1 MLNAYIVKS
10 RTRSVYHFIR
20 FGGKMSTNAI
30 YGVVIAVLILLSGFF
45 SCTETA
51 FSFANTI
58 RLKSLMDNGNK
69 RAKHALWVCDNF
81 DKALTAILIGNNVV
95 NLGCS
100 SLATILCLNL
110 FENYGAAIATGGTT
124 LLVLTFGEVIP
135 KCIGK
140 EKSDSIVLYTGFL
153 LKVMTYVLTPFVYLF
168 IGIKSL
174 VMKIGHIKKSSPSVT
189 EDELKYIIETIEEE
203 GILEEQE
210 SELVQ
215 SALEFDEKT
224 AQEILTP
231 RVDVTVIDIDDS
243 MEDIHDLI
251 IRERYSRIPVYE
263 NDIDNIIG
271 ILHTRDYLE
280 KAIDGEADIRS
291 LITPAHF
298 IYKNQKLSD
307 ILNDFRANKLH
318 IAIVTDEYGGFL
330 GIVTMEDLLEEI
342 VGDIWDEDEDVEH
355 TCTKLG
361 ENKYLVSGDMDLS
374 ELFELFEM
382 KPDDEIESNSVGG
395 FIVEQFGDIPIRGQR
410 VNYHD
415 LTFTVKRVRNR
426 RIISALVEKKTLIK

>member
-1 MLNAYIVKS
+1 
-10 RTRSVYHFIR
+10 
-20 FGGKMSTNAI
+20 MSTNAV
-30 YGVVIAVLILLSGFF
+30 YGVIIAVLILLSGFF
-45 SCTETA
+45 SCVETA
-51 FSFANTI
+51 YSFANTI
-58 RLKSLMDNGNK
+58 RLKALVDNGSK

-81 DKALTAILIGNNVV
+81 DRALTAILIGNNVV

-140 EKSDSIVLYTGFL
+140 EKSDAIVLHTGLILKL
-153 LKVMTYVLTPFVYLF
+153 LTYILTPLVFLF
-168 IGIKSL
+168 TALKTL
-174 VMKIGHIKKSSPSVT
+174 VMKIGHIKKNSPSVT
-189 EDELKYIIETIEEE
+189 EDELKYIIESIEEE

-243 MEDIHDLI
+243 KEEIHDLI

-263 NDIDNIIG
+263 GEIDNIIG

-280 KAIDGEADIRS
+280 KIIDNGDIDIREMLS
-291 LITPAHF
+291 PAHF
-298 IYKNQKLSD
+298 IYKNLKLSD
-307 ILNDFRANKLH
+307 ILNDFRENRLH

-342 VGDIWDEDEDVEH
+342 VGDIWDEDEDIEH
-355 TCTKLG
+355 TFTKMG
-361 ENKYLVSGDMDLS
+361 ENRYLVSGDMDLS
-374 ELFELFEM
+374 ELFEMFEM

-395 FIVEQFGDIPIRGQR
+395 FIVEQLGDIPIRGAR
-410 VNYHD
+410 LHYKD

-426 RIISALVEKKTLIK
+426 RIISALAEKKTLTKKE

>member
-1 MLNAYIVKS
+1 
-10 RTRSVYHFIR
+10 
-20 FGGKMSTNAI
+20 MSTNAV
-30 YGVVIAVLILLSGFF
+30 YGIVIAVLILLSGFF
-45 SCTETA
+45 SCVETA
-51 FSFANTI
+51 FSCANTI
-58 RLKSLMDNGNK
+58 RLKALRDDGNR
-69 RAKHALWVCDNF
+69 RAKTALWVTDNF

-100 SLATILCLNL
+100 SLATILCLNI
-110 FENYGAAIATGGTT
+110 FKNYGAAIATGGTT

-135 KCIGK
+135 KCLGR
-140 EKSDSIVLYTGFL
+140 EMSDGIVLHTAGI
-153 LKVMTYVLTPFVYLF
+153 LKVLTYVLTPLVYF
-168 IGIKSL
+168 FTGIKSL
-174 VMKIGHIKKSSPSVT
+174 FMKIANIKKNSPSVT

-280 KAIDGEADIRS
+280 KVIAGEKVDLRS

-298 IYKNQKLSD
+298 IYKNLKLSD
-307 ILNDFRANKLH
+307 ILSDFRANRLH
-318 IAIVTDEYGGFL
+318 IAIVTDEYGGML

-342 VGDIWDEDEDVEH
+342 VGDIWDEDEDIEH
-355 TCTKLG
+355 TCTKMDDDR
-361 ENKYLVSGDMDLS
+361 YLVSGDMDLE
-374 ELFELFEM
+374 ELFELFDIR
-382 KPDDEIESNSVGG
+382 PDDDIESNSVGG
-395 FIVEQFGDIPIRGQR
+395 FIVEQLGDIPIRGQKA
-410 VNYHD
+410 VYEGV
-415 LTFTVKRVRNR
+415 TFTVKRVRNR
-426 RIISALVEKKTLIK
+426 RIISALAERKK

>member
-1 MLNAYIVKS
+1 
-10 RTRSVYHFIR
+10 
-20 FGGKMSTNAI
+20 MSTNAV
-30 YGVVIAVLILLSGFF
+30 YGIVIAVLILLSGFF
-45 SCTETA
+45 SCVETA
-51 FSFANTI
+51 FSCANTI
-58 RLKSLMDNGNK
+58 RLKALRDDGNR
-69 RAKHALWVCDNF
+69 RAKTALWVTDNF

-100 SLATILCLNL
+100 SLATILCLNI
-110 FENYGAAIATGGTT
+110 FKNYGAAIATGGTT

-135 KCIGK
+135 KCLGR
-140 EKSDSIVLYTGFL
+140 EMSDGIVLHTAGI
-153 LKVMTYVLTPFVYLF
+153 LKVLTYVLTPLVYF
-168 IGIKSL
+168 FTGIKSL
-174 VMKIGHIKKSSPSVT
+174 FMKIANIKKNSPSVT

-231 RVDVTVIDIDDS
+231 RVDVTVIDIDDR

-280 KAIDGEADIRS
+280 KVIAGEKVDLRS

-298 IYKNQKLSD
+298 IYKNLKLSD
-307 ILNDFRANKLH
+307 ILSDFRANRLH
-318 IAIVTDEYGGFL
+318 IAIVTDEYGGML

-342 VGDIWDEDEDVEH
+342 VGDIWDEDEDIEH
-355 TCTKLG
+355 TCTKMDDDR
-361 ENKYLVSGDMDLS
+361 YLVSGDMDLE
-374 ELFELFEM
+374 ELFELFDIR
-382 KPDDEIESNSVGG
+382 PDDNIESNSVGG
-395 FIVEQFGDIPIRGQR
+395 FIVEQLGDIPIRGQK
-410 VNYHD
+410 VVYEGV
-415 LTFTVKRVRNR
+415 TFTVKRVRNR
-426 RIISALVEKKTLIK
+426 RIISALAERKK

>member
-1 MLNAYIVKS
+1 
-10 RTRSVYHFIR
+10 
-20 FGGKMSTNAI
+20 MSTNAV
-30 YGVVIAVLILLSGFF
+30 YGIVIAILILLSGFF
-45 SCTETA
+45 SCVETA

-58 RLKSLMDNGNK
+58 RLKSLIDNGNR

-110 FENYGAAIATGGTT
+110 FQNYGAAIATGGTLT
-124 LLVLTFGEVIP
+124 LKVFTYILTPLVLFFT
-135 KCIGK
+135 
-140 EKSDSIVLYTGFL
+140 
-153 LKVMTYVLTPFVYLF
+153 
-168 IGIKSL
+168 GIKSL
-174 VMKIGHIKKSSPSVT
+174 VMKIGHIKKDSPSVT
-189 EDELKYIIETIEEE
+189 EDELKYIIESIEEE

-231 RVDVTVIDIDDS
+231 RVDVTAIDIEDDKD
-243 MEDIHDLI
+243 EIHDLI

-263 NDIDNIIG
+263 GDIDNVIG

-280 KAIDGEADIRS
+280 KVIDGEVDLRE

-298 IYKNQKLSD
+298 IYKNLKLSD
-307 ILNDFRANKLH
+307 ILNDFRANRLH

-361 ENKYLVSGDMDLS
+361 ENRYLVSGDMDLN
-374 ELFELFEM
+374 ELFELFEI

-395 FIVEQFGDIPIRGQR
+395 FIVEQLGELPIRGQR
-410 VNYHD
+410 VEYKD
-415 LTFTVKRVRNR
+415 VIFTVKRVKNR
-426 RIISALVEKKTLIK
+426 RIISALATKKKPIKESTK

>member
-1 MLNAYIVKS
+1 
-10 RTRSVYHFIR
+10 
-20 FGGKMSTNAI
+20 MSTNAV
-30 YGVVIAVLILLSGFF
+30 YGVIIAVLILLSAFF
-45 SCTETA
+45 SGVETA

-58 RLKSLMDNGNK
+58 RLKSLADNGNK
-69 RAKHALWVCDNF
+69 RAKNALWVCDNF

-100 SLATILCLNL
+100 SLATILCIDL
-110 FENYGAAIATGGTT
+110 FKNYGAAIATGATT

-140 EKSDSIVLYTGFL
+140 EKSDGIVLHTGLL
-153 LKVMTYVLTPFVYLF
+153 LKVLTYILTPLVVLF
-168 IGIKSL
+168 TGLKTL
-174 VMKIGHIKKSSPSVT
+174 VMKIGHIKKDSPSVT

-210 SELVQ
+210 SEMVQ

-243 MEDIHDLI
+243 KEEIHNLI

-263 NDIDNIIG
+263 GDIDNIIG

-280 KAIDGEADIRS
+280 KVIDGEADIRDL
-291 LITPAHF
+291 LIPAHF

-355 TCTKLG
+355 TCSKLG
-361 ENKYLVSGDMDLS
+361 DDKYLVSGDMDLS
-374 ELFELFEM
+374 ELFELFDI
-382 KPDDEIESNSVGG
+382 KPDDDIESNSVGG
-395 FIVEQFGDIPIRGQR
+395 FIVEQFGDIPIRGQH
-410 VNYHD
+410 VTYEGV
-415 LTFTVKRVRNR
+415 TFTVKRVKNR
-426 RIISALVEKKTLIK
+426 RIISAVTERTAPKKEE

>member
-1 MLNAYIVKS
+1 
-10 RTRSVYHFIR
+10 
-20 FGGKMSTNAI
+20 MSTNAV
-30 YGVVIAVLILLSGFF
+30 YGIVIAILILLSGFF
-45 SCTETA
+45 SCVETA

-58 RLKSLMDNGNK
+58 RLKSLIDNGNR

-110 FENYGAAIATGGTT
+110 FQNYGAAIATGGT
-124 LLVLTFGEVIP
+124 
-135 KCIGK
+135 IGK
-140 EKSDSIVLYTGFL
+140 EKSDGIVLHTGL
-153 LKVMTYVLTPFVYLF
+153 TLKVFTYILTPLVLF
-168 IGIKSL
+168 FTGIKSL
-174 VMKIGHIKKSSPSVT
+174 VMKIGHIKKDSPSVT
-189 EDELKYIIETIEEE
+189 EDELKYIIESIEEE

-231 RVDVTVIDIDDS
+231 RVDVTAIDIEDDKD
-243 MEDIHDLI
+243 EIHDLI

-263 NDIDNIIG
+263 GDIDNVIG

-280 KAIDGEADIRS
+280 KVIDGEVDLRE

-298 IYKNQKLSD
+298 IYKNLKLSD
-307 ILNDFRANKLH
+307 ILNDFRANRLH

-361 ENKYLVSGDMDLS
+361 ENRYLVSGDMDLN
-374 ELFELFEM
+374 ELFELFEI

-395 FIVEQFGDIPIRGQR
+395 FIVEQLGELPIRGQR
-410 VNYHD
+410 VEYKD
-415 LTFTVKRVRNR
+415 VIFTVKRVKNR
-426 RIISALVEKKTLIK
+426 RIISALATKKKPIKESTK

>member
-1 MLNAYIVKS
+1 
-10 RTRSVYHFIR
+10 
-20 FGGKMSTNAI
+20 MSTNAV
-30 YGVVIAVLILLSGFF
+30 YGIVIAVLILLSGFF
-45 SCTETA
+45 SCVETA
-51 FSFANTI
+51 FSCANTI
-58 RLKSLMDNGNK
+58 RLKALRDDGNR
-69 RAKHALWVCDNF
+69 RAKTALWVTDNF

-100 SLATILCLNL
+100 SLATILCLNI
-110 FENYGAAIATGGTT
+110 FKNYGAAIATGGTT

-135 KCIGK
+135 KCLGR
-140 EKSDSIVLYTGFL
+140 EMSDGIVLHTAGI
-153 LKVMTYVLTPFVYLF
+153 LKVLTYVLTPLVYF
-168 IGIKSL
+168 FTGIKSL
-174 VMKIGHIKKSSPSVT
+174 FMKIANIKKNSPSVT

-280 KAIDGEADIRS
+280 KVIAGEKVDLRS

-298 IYKNQKLSD
+298 IYKNLKLSD
-307 ILNDFRANKLH
+307 ILSDFRANRLH
-318 IAIVTDEYGGFL
+318 IAIVTDEYGGML

-342 VGDIWDEDEDVEH
+342 VGDIWDEDEDIEH
-355 TCTKLG
+355 TCTKMDDDR
-361 ENKYLVSGDMDLS
+361 YLVSGDMDLE
-374 ELFELFEM
+374 ELFELFDIR
-382 KPDDEIESNSVGG
+382 PDDDIESNSVGG
-395 FIVEQFGDIPIRGQR
+395 FIVEQLGDIPIRGQK
-410 VNYHD
+410 VVYEGV
-415 LTFTVKRVRNR
+415 TFTVKRVRNR
-426 RIISALVEKKTLIK
+426 RIISALAERKK

>member
-1 MLNAYIVKS
+1 
-10 RTRSVYHFIR
+10 
-20 FGGKMSTNAI
+20 MSTNAV
-30 YGVVIAVLILLSGFF
+30 YGIVIAVLILLSGFF
-45 SCTETA
+45 SCVETA
-51 FSFANTI
+51 FSCANTI
-58 RLKSLMDNGNK
+58 RLKALRDDGNR
-69 RAKHALWVCDNF
+69 RAKTALWVTDNF

-100 SLATILCLNL
+100 SLATILCLNI
-110 FENYGAAIATGGTT
+110 FKNYGAAIATGGTT

-135 KCIGK
+135 KCLGR
-140 EKSDSIVLYTGFL
+140 EMSDGIVLHTAGI
-153 LKVMTYVLTPFVYLF
+153 LKILTYVLTPLVYF
-168 IGIKSL
+168 FTGIKSL
-174 VMKIGHIKKSSPSVT
+174 FMKIANIKKNSPSVT

-280 KAIDGEADIRS
+280 KVIAGEKVDLRS

-298 IYKNQKLSD
+298 IYKNLKLSD
-307 ILNDFRANKLH
+307 ILSDFRANRLH
-318 IAIVTDEYGGFL
+318 IAIVTDEYGGML

-342 VGDIWDEDEDVEH
+342 VGDIWDEDEDIEH
-355 TCTKLG
+355 TCTKMDDDR
-361 ENKYLVSGDMDLS
+361 YLVSGDMDLE
-374 ELFELFEM
+374 ELFELFDIR
-382 KPDDEIESNSVGG
+382 PDDDIESNSVGG
-395 FIVEQFGDIPIRGQR
+395 FIVEQLGDIPIRGQK
-410 VNYHD
+410 VVYEGV
-415 LTFTVKRVRNR
+415 TFTVKRVRNR
-426 RIISALVEKKTLIK
+426 RIISALAERKK

>member
-1 MLNAYIVKS
+1 
-10 RTRSVYHFIR
+10 
-20 FGGKMSTNAI
+20 MSTNAI
-30 YGVVIAVLILLSGFF
+30 YGVSIAVLILFSGFF
-45 SCTETA
+45 SCVETA
-51 FSFANTI
+51 YSFANTI
-58 RLKSLMDNGNK
+58 RLKSLIDNGSR

-100 SLATILCLNL
+100 SLATILCLSL
-110 FENYGAAIATGGTT
+110 FKSYGAAIATGGTT

-140 EKSDSIVLYTGFL
+140 EKSDSIVLHTGL
-153 LKVMTYVLTPFVYLF
+153 VLKVFTYILTPLVFLF
-168 IGIKSL
+168 TGIKSA
-174 VMKIGHIKKSSPSVT
+174 VMKIGHIKKNSPSVT
-189 EDELKYIIETIEEE
+189 EDELKYIIESIEEE

-243 MEDIHDLI
+243 PEEIHDLI

-263 NDIDNIIG
+263 GEIDNIIG

-280 KAIDGEADIRS
+280 KVIDGEANIRD
-291 LITPAHF
+291 LIIPAHF
-298 IYKNQKLSD
+298 IYKNQKLSA
-307 ILNDFRANKLH
+307 ILSDFRANRLH

-342 VGDIWDEDEDVEH
+342 VGDIWDEDEDIEH
-355 TCTKLG
+355 TCTQMG
-361 ENKYLVSGDMDLS
+361 EDRYLVSGDMDLS
-374 ELFELFEM
+374 ELFELFEIR
-382 KPDDEIESNSVGG
+382 PDDEIESNSVGG
-395 FIVEQFGDIPIRGQR
+395 FIVELHGDIPIRGQR
-410 VNYHD
+410 VHYRD
-415 LTFTVKRVRNR
+415 ITFTVKRVKNR
-426 RIISALVEKKTLIK
+426 RIISALAEKKPPAE

>member
-1 MLNAYIVKS
+1 
-10 RTRSVYHFIR
+10 
-20 FGGKMSTNAI
+20 MSTNAV

-45 SCTETA
+45 SCVETA
-51 FSFANTI
+51 YSFANTI
-58 RLKSLMDNGNK
+58 RLKSLIDAGSR
-69 RAKHALWVCDNF
+69 RAVHALWVCDTVDN
-81 DKALTAILIGNNVV
+81 ALTALLIGNNVV

-140 EKSDSIVLYTGFL
+140 EKSDGIVLHTGL
-153 LKVMTYVLTPFVYLF
+153 VLKIFTYILTPLVFLF
-168 IGIKSL
+168 TGIKSL
-174 VMKIGHIKKSSPSVT
+174 VMKIGHIKKNSPSVT
-189 EDELKYIIETIEEE
+189 EDELKYIIESIEEE

-231 RVDVTVIDIDDS
+231 RVDVTAIDINDDKQ
-243 MEDIHDLI
+243 EIHDLI

-263 NDIDNIIG
+263 DDIDNVIG

-280 KAIDGEADIRS
+280 KVIDGEVDLRA

-298 IYKNQKLSD
+298 IYKNLKLSD
-307 ILNDFRANKLH
+307 ILNDFRANRLH

-361 ENKYLVSGDMDLS
+361 ENRYLVSGDMDLN
-374 ELFELFEM
+374 ELFELFEI

-395 FIVEQFGDIPIRGQR
+395 FIVEQLGELPIRGQR
-410 VNYHD
+410 VEYKD
-415 LTFTVKRVRNR
+415 VIFTVKRVKNR
-426 RIISALVEKKTLIK
+426 RIISALATKKKPIKE

>member
-1 MLNAYIVKS
+1 
-10 RTRSVYHFIR
+10 
-20 FGGKMSTNAI
+20 MSTNAV
-30 YGVVIAVLILLSGFF
+30 YGIVIAVLILLSGFF
-45 SCTETA
+45 SCVETA
-51 FSFANTI
+51 FSCANTI
-58 RLKSLMDNGNK
+58 RLKALRDDGNR
-69 RAKHALWVCDNF
+69 RAKTALWVTDNF

-100 SLATILCLNL
+100 SLATILCLNI
-110 FENYGAAIATGGTT
+110 FKNYGAAIATGGTT

-135 KCIGK
+135 KCLGR
-140 EKSDSIVLYTGFL
+140 EMSDGIVLHTAGI
-153 LKVMTYVLTPFVYLF
+153 LKILTYVLTPLVYF
-168 IGIKSL
+168 FTGIKSL
-174 VMKIGHIKKSSPSVT
+174 FMKIANIKKNSPSVT

-280 KAIDGEADIRS
+280 KVIAGEKVDLRS

-298 IYKNQKLSD
+298 IYKNLKLSD
-307 ILNDFRANKLH
+307 ILSDFRANRLH
-318 IAIVTDEYGGFL
+318 IAIVTDEYGGML

-342 VGDIWDEDEDVEH
+342 VGDIWDEDEDIEH
-355 TCTKLG
+355 TCTKMDDDR
-361 ENKYLVSGDMDLS
+361 YLVSGDMDLE
-374 ELFELFEM
+374 ELFELFDIR
-382 KPDDEIESNSVGG
+382 PDDDIESNSVGG
-395 FIVEQFGDIPIRGQR
+395 FIVEQLGDIPIRGQK
-410 VNYHD
+410 VIYEGV
-415 LTFTVKRVRNR
+415 TFTVKRVRNR
-426 RIISALVEKKTLIK
+426 RIISALAERKK

>member
-1 MLNAYIVKS
+1 
-10 RTRSVYHFIR
+10 
-20 FGGKMSTNAI
+20 MSTNAV
-30 YGVVIAVLILLSGFF
+30 YGIVIAVLILLSGFF
-45 SCTETA
+45 SCVETA
-51 FSFANTI
+51 FSCANTI
-58 RLKSLMDNGNK
+58 RLKALRDDGNR
-69 RAKHALWVCDNF
+69 RAKTALWVTDNF

-100 SLATILCLNL
+100 SLATILCLNI
-110 FENYGAAIATGGTT
+110 FKNYGAAIATGGTT

-135 KCIGK
+135 KCLGR
-140 EKSDSIVLYTGFL
+140 EMSDGIVLHTAGI
-153 LKVMTYVLTPFVYLF
+153 LKVLTYVLTPLVYF
-168 IGIKSL
+168 FTGIKSL
-174 VMKIGHIKKSSPSVT
+174 FMKIANIKKNSPSVT

-280 KAIDGEADIRS
+280 KVIAGEKVDLRS

-298 IYKNQKLSD
+298 IYKNLKLSD
-307 ILNDFRANKLH
+307 ILSDFRANRLH
-318 IAIVTDEYGGFL
+318 IAIVTDEYGGML

-342 VGDIWDEDEDVEH
+342 VGDIWDEDEDIEH
-355 TCTKLG
+355 TCTKMDDDR
-361 ENKYLVSGDMDLS
+361 YLVSGDMDLE
-374 ELFELFEM
+374 ELFELFDIR
-382 KPDDEIESNSVGG
+382 PDDDIESNSVGG
-395 FIVEQFGDIPIRGQR
+395 FIVEQLGDIPIRGQK
-410 VNYHD
+410 VVYEGV
-415 LTFTVKRVRNR
+415 TFTVKRVRNR
-426 RIISALVEKKTLIK
+426 RIISALAERKKNV

>member
-1 MLNAYIVKS
+1 
-10 RTRSVYHFIR
+10 
-20 FGGKMSTNAI
+20 MSTNAV
-30 YGVVIAVLILLSGFF
+30 YGIVIAVLILLSGFF
-45 SCTETA
+45 SCVETA
-51 FSFANTI
+51 FSCANTI
-58 RLKSLMDNGNK
+58 RLKALRDDGNR
-69 RAKHALWVCDNF
+69 RAKTALWVTDNF

-100 SLATILCLNL
+100 SLATILCLNI
-110 FENYGAAIATGGTT
+110 FKNYGAAIATGGTT

-135 KCIGK
+135 KCLGR
-140 EKSDSIVLYTGFL
+140 EMSDGIVLHTAGV
-153 LKVMTYVLTPFVYLF
+153 LKILTYVLTPLVYF
-168 IGIKSL
+168 FTGIKSL
-174 VMKIGHIKKSSPSVT
+174 FMKIANIKKNSPSVT

-231 RVDVTVIDIDDS
+231 RVDVTVIDIDDR

-280 KAIDGEADIRS
+280 KVIAGEKVDLRS

-298 IYKNQKLSD
+298 IYKNLKLSD
-307 ILNDFRANKLH
+307 ILSDFRANRLH
-318 IAIVTDEYGGFL
+318 IAIVTDEYGGML

-342 VGDIWDEDEDVEH
+342 VGDIWDEDEDIEH
-355 TCTKLG
+355 TCTKMDDDR
-361 ENKYLVSGDMDLS
+361 YLVSGDMDLE
-374 ELFELFEM
+374 ELFELFDIR
-382 KPDDEIESNSVGG
+382 PDDDIESNSVGG
-395 FIVEQFGDIPIRGQR
+395 FIVEQLGDIPIRGQK
-410 VNYHD
+410 VVYEGV
-415 LTFTVKRVRNR
+415 TFTVKRVRNR
-426 RIISALVEKKTLIK
+426 RIISALAERKK

>member
-1 MLNAYIVKS
+1 
-10 RTRSVYHFIR
+10 
-20 FGGKMSTNAI
+20 MSTNGV
-30 YGVVIAVLILLSGFF
+30 YGIVIAALILLSAFF
-45 SCTETA
+45 SCVETA
-51 FSFANTI
+51 FSCANTI
-58 RLKSLMDNGNK
+58 RLKALADNGSR
-69 RAKHALWVCDNF
+69 RAKNALWITDNF

-100 SLATILCLNL
+100 SLATILCLNI
-110 FENYGAAIATGGTT
+110 FADYGAAIATGGTT

-135 KCIGK
+135 KCLGR
-140 EKSDSIVLYTGFL
+140 ENSDGIVLHTAFI
-153 LKVMTYVLTPFVYLF
+153 LKIFTYILYPLVYFF
-168 IGIKSL
+168 IGIKTL
-174 VMKIGHIKKSSPSVT
+174 FMKLAHIKKESPSVT
-189 EDELKYIIETIEEE
+189 EDELKYIIESIEEE
-203 GILEEQE
+203 GVLEEQE

-224 AQEILTP
+224 AQDILTP

-243 MEDIHDLI
+243 KEEIHDLI

-263 NDIDNIIG
+263 GDIDNIIG

-280 KAIDGEADIRS
+280 KFIDGEADIRS

-298 IYKNQKLSD
+298 IYKSLKLSD

-342 VGDIWDEDEDVEH
+342 VGDIWDEDEDIEH
-355 TCTKLG
+355 TCTQMG
-361 ENKYLVSGDMDLS
+361 ENRYLVSGDMELS
-374 ELFELFEM
+374 ELFEM
-382 KPDDEIESNSVGG
+382 ADIKPDDDIESNTVGG
-395 FIVEQFGDIPIRGQR
+395 FIVERLGDIPVRGQK
-410 VNYHD
+410 VSYEN

-426 RIISALVEKKTLIK
+426 RIISALAVIDKKEKE

>member
-1 MLNAYIVKS
+1 
-10 RTRSVYHFIR
+10 
-20 FGGKMSTNAI
+20 MSTNAI

-45 SCTETA
+45 SCVETA
-51 FSFANTI
+51 YSFANTI
-58 RLKSLMDNGNK
+58 RLKSLLDNGNR

-81 DKALTAILIGNNVV
+81 DRALTAILIGNNVV

-100 SLATILCLNL
+100 SLATILCLSL
-110 FENYGAAIATGGTT
+110 FQNYGAAIATGGTT

-140 EKSDSIVLYTGFL
+140 EKSDGIVLHTGL
-153 LKVMTYVLTPFVYLF
+153 ILKSFTYILTPLVFLF
-168 IGIKSL
+168 TGIKSL

-189 EDELKYIIETIEEE
+189 EDELKYIIESIEEE
-203 GILEEQE
+203 GVLEEQE

-231 RVDVTVIDIDDS
+231 RVDVTVIDINDGK
-243 MEDIHDLI
+243 EEIHDLI

-263 NDIDNIIG
+263 GEIDNIIG

-280 KAIDGEADIRS
+280 KIIDGDANIPE
-291 LITPAHF
+291 LLTPAHF
-298 IYKNQKLSD
+298 IYKNLKLSD

-355 TCTKLG
+355 ICTQMG
-361 ENKYLVSGDMDLS
+361 ENRYLVSGDMDLS
-374 ELFELFEM
+374 ELFELFEIR
-382 KPDDEIESNSVGG
+382 PDDDIESNSVGG
-395 FIVEQFGDIPIRGQR
+395 FIVEQLGDIPIRGQKVR
-410 VNYHD
+410 YGNIQ
-415 LTFTVKRVRNR
+415 FTVKRVKNR
-426 RIISALVEKKTLIK
+426 RIISALAEKKPE

>member
-1 MLNAYIVKS
+1 
-10 RTRSVYHFIR
+10 
-20 FGGKMSTNAI
+20 MSTNAV
-30 YGVVIAVLILLSGFF
+30 YSVVIAVLILLSSFF
-45 SCTETA
+45 SCVETA

-58 RLKSLMDNGNK
+58 RLRSLIDSGSR

-81 DKALTAILIGNNVV
+81 DKALTAILIGNNIV

-100 SLATILCLNL
+100 SLATILCLDL

-140 EKSDSIVLYTGFL
+140 EKSDSIVLHTGL
-153 LKVMTYVLTPFVYLF
+153 ILKIFTYILTPLVLLF
-168 IGIKSL
+168 TGIKSL
-174 VMKIGHIKKSSPSVT
+174 VMKIGHIKKNSPSVT
-189 EDELKYIIETIEEE
+189 EDELKYIIESIEEE

-231 RVDVTVIDIDDS
+231 RVDVTLIDIDDS
-243 MEDIHDLI
+243 KEEIHDLI

-263 NDIDNIIG
+263 GEIDNIIG

-280 KAIDGEADIRS
+280 KVIDGEANIRD
-291 LITPAHF
+291 LIIPAHF
-298 IYKNQKLSD
+298 IYKNQKLSA
-307 ILNDFRANKLH
+307 ILSDFRANRLH

-342 VGDIWDEDEDVEH
+342 VGDIWDEDEDIEH
-355 TCTKLG
+355 TCTQMG
-361 ENKYLVSGDMDLS
+361 ENRYLVSGDMDLS
-374 ELFELFEM
+374 EMFELFEM
-382 KPDDEIESNSVGG
+382 KPDDDIESNSVGG
-395 FIVEQFGDIPIRGQR
+395 FIVEQHGDIPIRGQR
-410 VNYHD
+410 VHYND
-415 LTFTVKRVRNR
+415 ITFTVKRVKNR
-426 RIISALVEKKTLIK
+426 RIISALAEKKTIQEKE

>member
-1 MLNAYIVKS
+1 
-10 RTRSVYHFIR
+10 
-20 FGGKMSTNAI
+20 MSTNGI
-30 YGVVIAVLILLSGFF
+30 YGVIIAVLILLSAFF
-45 SCTETA
+45 SCVETA
-51 FSFANTI
+51 FSSANTI
-58 RLKSLMDNGNK
+58 RLRSLADNGNR
-69 RAKHALWVCDNF
+69 RAKNALWVCDNF

-100 SLATILCLNL
+100 SLATILCLNI
-110 FENYGAAIATGGTT
+110 FKNYGAAIATGATT
-124 LLVLTFGEVIP
+124 LLVLIFGEVIP
-135 KCIGK
+135 KCLGR
-140 EKSDSIVLYTGFL
+140 EMSDGIVLHTGL
-153 LKVMTYVLTPFVYLF
+153 ILKVLTYVLLPLVYF
-168 IGIKSL
+168 FTGIKTIF
-174 VMKIGHIKKSSPSVT
+174 MKIAHIKKDSPSVT
-189 EDELKYIIETIEEE
+189 EDELKYIIESIEEE

-243 MEDIHDLI
+243 VEEIHDLI
-251 IRERYSRIPVYE
+251 IKERYSRIPVYE
-263 NDIDNIIG
+263 NEIDNIIG

-280 KAIDGEADIRS
+280 KAIDGEVDIRS
-291 LITPAHF
+291 MLTPAHF
-298 IYKNQKLSD
+298 IYKNLKLSD

-318 IAIVTDEYGGFL
+318 IAIVTDEYGGML

-361 ENKYLVSGDMDLS
+361 EDKYLVSGDM
-374 ELFELFEM
+374 ELDELLELFEM
-382 KPDDEIESNSVGG
+382 KRDEDIESNSVGG

-410 VNYHD
+410 IRYED
-415 LTFTVKRVRNR
+415 LIFTVKRVRNR
-426 RIISALVEKKTLIK
+426 RIISALAEKK